1 MGLCAS
7 TPAPPTEREPIA
19 EETGV
24 TKSDEPIVE
33 PSDTEVAE
41 RIEAEKKHEKLTPVK
56 LAAIGVVF
64 VFFVWMTIESIY
76 EVIRS
81 LGGFGDPAEVPM
93 SALRRAAFG
102 NTNEISSEV
111 CLQTNY
117 GGGCPLFKPMGEC
130 SPFSERFIGHRVHS
144 LVIGH
149 MVTSPHLTAKVII
162 DLIHVFGAC
171 SSYTLLFATV
181 VLGGP
186 AYYGGFKKLVMNNLT
201 FLPWQMVIS
210 GSLLAGLR
218 VSTDEGFPAINLYP
232 SESWQSVT
240 YGQYSPWHE
249 ISRAGFLVAFA
260 FGFVN
265 SGMAEATIFKVYPAK
280 YIFVMHLLSCL
291 GWSVTLTT
299 EVVQMFTLPLQDFR
313 WTVNFYD
320 AFITSVYPMLD
331 LPFLYALYW
340 GWYKGKQWD
349 WDAHREFGL
358 SSYALQTIFAIVY
371 FMTCDKGIVFSST
384 VPVSW
389 RIFFNFL
396 VIGPW
401 AVMYYVP
408 FLIKCSKLGS
418 KTPDATRAPEDW
430 WTVDGKKVTE

>member
-218 VSTDEGFPAINLYP
+218 VSTDEGA
-232 SESWQSVT
+232 
-240 YGQYSPWHE
+240 
-249 ISRAGFLVAFA
+249 
-260 FGFVN
+260 
-265 SGMAEATIFKVYPAK
+265 
-280 YIFVMHLLSCL
+280 
-291 GWSVTLTT
+291 
-299 EVVQMFTLPLQDFR
+299 
-313 WTVNFYD
+313 
-320 AFITSVYPMLD
+320 
-331 LPFLYALYW
+331 YAS
-340 GWYKGKQWD
+340 
-349 WDAHREFGL
+349 AHREGGGTRARSTALPCKACWPCAASRDRARVHLVPTCHAAPQASPRSTCTRRSRGSRLHTASTRPGTRSPGL
-358 SSYALQTIFAIVY
+358 ASLWRLRS
-371 FMTCDKGIVFSST
+371 GSST
-384 VPVSW
+384 RAW
-389 RIFFNFL
+389 RRRRSSR
-396 VIGPW
+396 
-401 AVMYYVP
+401 
-408 FLIKCSKLGS
+408 C
-418 KTPDATRAPEDW
+418 TRPS
-430 WTVDGKKVTE
+430 TSS